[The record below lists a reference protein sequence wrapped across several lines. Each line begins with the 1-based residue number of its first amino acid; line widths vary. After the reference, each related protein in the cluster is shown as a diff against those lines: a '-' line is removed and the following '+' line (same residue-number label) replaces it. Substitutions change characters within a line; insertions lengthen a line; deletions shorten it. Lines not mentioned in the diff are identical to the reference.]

1 MSACKNPKPELI
13 AIYRLEFYKKQNNW
27 KLSPT
32 RKERKSCGKSS
43 EKKKNLNVTYDLD
56 HHDVAERSDPLN
68 VAFVDSDSD
77 KTTQTKLL
85 PVYSDQRNKELSQ
98 EWLEPVNIWP
108 RALPSED
115 PPKSST
121 IEKEKSLIWNI
132 QTDSND
138 NFVERINSTQKL
150 KTCTRRRLEELQKAA
165 RSEEFTI
172 EQANNEGDA
181 FKDDYQEGSELK
193 TSWVDRNVDSK
204 WKAECYQELPT
215 DAGAV
220 LDSGHTAQDI
230 WTQAPEADV
239 PDGFDYPDV
248 INPED
253 WRPRLMDGGHWTSER
268 SCEGSVDSEG
278 EFVRGAH
285 AAPHSS
291 EAELAL
297 PAGLNTLDVSFSSLS
312 RLSSS
317 QLMVAARLHSR
328 VLRRLLLESE
338 QRQKLRNMASMNSI
352 SGGSFD
358 EYPTRDIGLY
368 DSGSRDNSC
377 VNRHIFYNDVF
388 LAGSYKNVCA
398 EERGRGRGRLNETSL
413 WR

>member
-1 MSACKNPKPELI
+1 MSACKNTKPELI

-27 KLSPT
+27 KLSPA
-32 RKERKSCGKSS
+32 RKEKKSEKSS
-43 EKKKNLNVTYDLD
+43 EKKKNLNVTYNLD
-56 HHDVAERSDPLN
+56 QHDIAERSDPLN
-68 VAFVDSDSD
+68 VAFVDSDSE
-77 KTTQTKLL
+77 KTAQTKLL
-85 PVYSDQRNKELSQ
+85 SVSDQRNKELSQ

-108 RALPSED
+108 STVPSED
-115 PPKSST
+115 TPKSST
-121 IEKEKSLIWNI
+121 IDKEKSLMWNI
-132 QTDSND
+132 NTDSND
-138 NFVERINSTQKL
+138 NWVERINSTQKL

-165 RSEEFTI
+165 RSQEITS
-172 EQANNEGDA
+172 EQPNNEDGLE
-181 FKDDYQEGSELK
+181 DDCREA
-193 TSWVDRNVDSK
+193 SWGRNVDSK
-204 WKAECYQELPT
+204 WKTDCYQDLKA
-215 DAGAV
+215 DAGIV

-230 WTQAPEADV
+230 WTQAPETDV
-239 PDGFDYPDV
+239 PDGLDYPDV

-253 WRPRLMDGGHWTSER
+253 WRPRLIDGAHWASER
-268 SCEGSVDSEG
+268 SCSWSVDSEG

-291 EAELAL
+291 ETELAL
-297 PAGLNTLDVSFSSLS
+297 PAGLGTLDVSFSSLS

-317 QLMVAARLHSR
+317 QLVVAARLHSR
-328 VLRRLLLESE
+328 ALRRLLVESE
-338 QRQKLRNMASMNSI
+338 QRQKLRNMASMNSF

-358 EYPTRDIGLY
+358 EYPTRDIGPY
-368 DSGSRDNSC
+368 DLGNRDDSC